1 MNLMKVDLDTFS
13 KIYAGE
19 TVQIEATLISSNL
32 VKEDEA
38 NQEKSNIIST
48 TDVQS
53 DITKIM

>member
-1 MNLMKVDLDTFS
+1 MKVDLDTFS